1 MAHPLQPTAMLESFR
16 SLALEVTTPAVAAFY
31 RDELD
36 LPVLARDDEETVLDA
51 GGTDLVLRRP
61 STVPRGGL
69 HVHYAL
75 ATGRYDEWY
84 DRLAGDHDVHEERFG
99 DARSLYLDDPA
110 GNCVEI
116 GERGEGRLDGAFELV
131 LEVEDLD
138 RAAAFYRTLE
148 LEVVDVG
155 DRRPRMRLT
164 AGPFDLELW
173 EPQLGIADARG
184 GVHVDAEFG
193 VADPRATA
201 EAVSAIA
208 GRVEVVDGDARVK
221 DPDGH
226 YLTFR
231 QR

>member
-1 MAHPLQPTAMLESFR
+1 MLTDFTH
-16 SLALEVTTPAVAAFY
+16 LALEVPTLDVASFY
-31 RDELD
+31 REDLELS
-36 LPVLARDDEETVLDA
+36 VTAERDNEVVFDT
-51 GGTDLVLRRP
+51 GGTDLILRRP
-61 STVPRGGL
+61 SAVPRGGL

-75 ATGRYDEWY
+75 ATGTYDTWF
-84 DRLAGDHDVHEERFG
+84 DRLHGAHDLHEEQFG

-138 RAAAFYRTLE
+138 RAATFYRALG
-148 LEVVDVG
+148 LEVVDRG
-155 DRRPRMRLT
+155 DQRRRMRLT

-173 EPQLGIADARG
+173 EPQLGIANARG
-184 GVHVDAEFG
+184 GVHVDAGFAVE
-193 VADPRATA
+193 VPRAAA
-201 EAVSAIA
+201 EAVSPMA
-208 GRVEVVDGDARVK
+208 GRVEVYDDAARVK

-231 QR
+231 

>member
-1 MAHPLQPTAMLESFR
+1 MLTAFTH
-16 SLALEVTTPAVAAFY
+16 LALEVPTLQVDWFY
-31 RDELD
+31 GDDLD
-36 LPVLARDDEETVLDA
+36 LSATERREHEVVFDT
-51 GGTDLVLRRP
+51 GGTDLILRRP

-75 ATGRYDEWY
+75 GTGEYDTWF
-84 DRLAGDHDVHEERFG
+84 DRLSARHDLHEERFG

-116 GERGEGRLDGAFELV
+116 GERGSGRLDGAFELV
-131 LEVEDLD
+131 LEVEDLE
-138 RAAAFYRTLE
+138 RASAFYRALG
-148 LEVVDVG
+148 LEVVDRG
-155 DRRPRMRLT
+155 DRRRRVRLT

-184 GVHVDAEFG
+184 GVHVDAGFAVEE
-193 VADPRATA
+193 PRTAA
-201 EAVSAIA
+201 EAVSPMA
-208 GRVEVVDGDARVK
+208 GRVEVYDGAARVK

-231 QR
+231 